1 MKLNKKIVDKNMEF
15 TQNKNKTKELQ
26 TKLKIK

>member
-15 TQNKNKTKELQ
+15 TQNKTKTKELQ